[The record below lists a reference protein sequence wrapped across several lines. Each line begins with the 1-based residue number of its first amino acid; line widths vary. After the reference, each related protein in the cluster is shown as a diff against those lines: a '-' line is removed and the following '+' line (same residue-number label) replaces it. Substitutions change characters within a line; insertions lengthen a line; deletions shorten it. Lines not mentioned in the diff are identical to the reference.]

1 MSKSGAVERR
11 VVLIAGPTASGKS
24 ALALDKA
31 AELDGVIVN
40 ADSMQVYNV
49 LNVLTARPDGD
60 DLRKAPHHLYGFV
73 PPSVRFSTGAWVEAV
88 KRLLARQDVAERSLF
103 FVGGTGLYFL
113 ALIKGFSAMPAV
125 PDEIVQRWNAEIEG
139 LDRAGR
145 GALLNRLDP
154 LMGQQLSEP
163 DPQRVVRA
171 LSVLEATGRSL
182 AEWQADTEGSLLAGA
197 ELERI
202 VLDPDRGLLRRR
214 IAERFDWMLDH
225 GAVEEVQALLAL
237 GLAEDLPAMK
247 AIGVP
252 QIREWLAGRISR
264 DEVIELSVNATRQ
277 YSKRQRTWFRKQMAD
292 WEWRG

>member
-1 MSKSGAVERR
+1 M
-11 VVLIAGPTASGKS
+11 VLIAGPTASGKS

-31 AELDGVIVN
+31 ADLDGIIVN
-40 ADSMQVYNV
+40 ADSMQVYDV
-49 LNVLTARPDGD
+49 LNVLTARPEAD
-60 DLRKAPHHLYGFV
+60 DLTRAQHFLFGFV

-88 KRLLARQDVAERSLF
+88 RALLARPEMEGRPLI
-103 FVGGTGLYFL
+103 FVGGTGLYFQ
-113 ALIKGFSAMPAV
+113 ALTKGFSAMPVV

-145 GALLNRLDP
+145 GAILMRHDP
-154 LMGQQLSEP
+154 LMGVQLKEP

-182 AEWQADTEGSLLAGA
+182 AHWQAESEGGLLAGA

-202 VLDPDRGLLRRR
+202 VLDPDRGLLRQR
-214 IAERFDWMLDH
+214 IADRFDWMLDH
-225 GAVEEVQALLAL
+225 GAVEEVEELSALDLA
-237 GLAEDLPAMK
+237 ADLPAMK

-252 QIREWLAGRISR
+252 QIRDWLAGRITR
-264 DEVIELSVNATRQ
+264 EDVVELSVNATRQ

-292 WEWRG
+292 WEWRN